1 MLEKKRSPFY
11 LSILVIGVFILL
23 VMVSTPATVYADD
36 PHPTSDNGNCI
47 TCHEDLYFLHDTGNW
62 YCLKE
67 SPMACVD
74 CHGGNPIANTEE
86 LAHTERTAHPVINDD
101 ISKCQQCHP
110 NECTERLQI
119 FDETAGISKILVAA
133 PYNPSYSSDYIPANL
148 VEAEQEPVIWVNA
161 LEILPMLFVIGI
173 TLIAYLAYRV
183 RHTTKREP

>member
-74 CHGGNPIANTEE
+74 CHGG
-86 LAHTERTAHPVINDD
+86 V
-101 ISKCQQCHP
+101 
-110 NECTERLQI
+110 
-119 FDETAGISKILVAA
+119 
-133 PYNPSYSSDYIPANL
+133 
-148 VEAEQEPVIWVNA
+148 
-161 LEILPMLFVIGI
+161 LE
-173 TLIAYLAYRV
+173 
-183 RHTTKREP
+183 